1 MSQES
6 QSSVHLKARNYSEAK
21 DVVSGEWLIGCP
33 LSSSDSLWWK
43 GKNTTECNLDN
54 FKSKIK
60 QNKQFK
66 ASNSFDIKA

>member
-6 QSSVHLKARNYSEAK
+6 QSSVHLKATSYSEAK
-21 DVVSGEWLIGCP
+21 DVVSGQLLIGWP

-43 GKNTTECNLDN
+43 GKNITECNLDN

-60 QNKQFK
+60 QNKQFR
-66 ASNSFDIKA
+66 ASNALDIKP